1 MQLSTSFLLSRLGPT
16 RNWQSDALSRLFTSD
31 STILVRLIQL
41 WKELPDNSA
50 GYVVKH
56 RILLSLLTIPL
67 RLSLS
72 SPSNQSAL
80 DAARSIIVLALQER
94 SDTAKIVRL
103 TASFVLR
110 YSPCLDP
117 IHGTTTFLTDLT
129 SLAIEST
136 KSTIKND
143 EASGQMDIESSS
155 SNSSF
160 SSDSSIKKTITT
172 QESISIIETLVDTVH
187 SELNDSVDRIIASA
201 EKRIRELSIT
211 KIVARLTISDIPL
224 IYRLQPHTVKLLSQL
239 NAGAPGCREDILFS
253 FRNADQG
260 VPIEV
265 SAPFSHKLG
274 LPLSSAA
281 FDAVTTSL
289 AKQTVAT
296 SRSTSSSENS
306 SEDVSSVSV
315 GSSGYPFSSHICI
328 TQSAFQTVMSRSELF
343 ERAVASRK
351 SLEVGEDGRF
361 IETDASR
368 AALRDI
374 RAYLHPGK
382 EEKKVIKSQSLSS
395 TGQAIGMM
403 KAPEL
408 LIESQQQ
415 QQQQQSYKRK
425 RAVLEGIEVD
435 AKLIAA
441 LGDASS
447 SGLTLS
453 QRNVVEGFANGNR
466 SMADFEAAILSL
478 GMTNVDPLSGVLDFL
493 SGRVSKDGKQLE
505 AHLVLDYKAGRWK
518 VLAKKPA
525 SSSSTSS
532 SSLSSSLSSS
542 SSSSLQ
548 PMI

>member
-136 KSTIKND
+136 KSTVTND

-160 SSDSSIKKTITT
+160 SSDSSIKKSITT

-211 KIVARLTISDIPL
+211 KIVAPLTISDIPL

-306 SEDVSSVSV
+306 SDDVSSVSV

-351 SLEVGEDGRF
+351 SVEVGEDGRF

-408 LIESQQQ
+408 LIESQ

-493 SGRVSKDGKQLE
+493 SGRVSKEGKQLE